1 MHTINSVEKRM
12 IMVNLQIVFSIGVV
26 LVSVG
31 RRILGGLSIT
41 DVEDFSIGCKAVYW
55 IDCFHHSFFQK
66 ETFLH
71 AKKMPAMQASELV
84 FVFIR
89 SDVLKEILTKHLSLG

>member
-1 MHTINSVEKRM
+1 M

-41 DVEDFSIGCKAVYW
+41 DVEDFSRGRKAVY
-55 IDCFHHSFFQK
+55 
-66 ETFLH
+66 
-71 AKKMPAMQASELV
+71 
-84 FVFIR
+84 
-89 SDVLKEILTKHLSLG
+89 

>member
-12 IMVNLQIVFSIGVV
+12 IMVNLQIVFSVGIV

-41 DVEDFSIGCKAVYW
+41 DVEDFSRGCKAVY
-55 IDCFHHSFFQK
+55 
-66 ETFLH
+66 
-71 AKKMPAMQASELV
+71 
-84 FVFIR
+84 
-89 SDVLKEILTKHLSLG
+89 